1 MEAEIA
7 LALASFATGL
17 ASLASWDKFVRLARS
32 LDRFLYNRWD
42 RYRADEKRKE
52 RDRAEQR
59 NQQTEQLIRAQ
70 MAGRRIY
77 PSDMAFVY
85 CKSCG
90 RLLQGPAFRDENNN
104 CPDCAHFLS
113 LRTEREIAIY
123 GTLLQAKALHTVAT
137 VLGQMIEYQARKD
150 ESPR

>member
-17 ASLASWDKFVRLARS
+17 ASLASWDHLVRMARS
-32 LDRFLYNRWD
+32 LDRFLYDHWSS
-42 RYRADEKRKE
+42 YRAAEKRKE
-52 RDRAEQR
+52 QERAEQR
-59 NQQTEQLIRAQ
+59 EKETEQLIRAQ
-70 MAGRRIY
+70 MAGRQIY
-77 PSDMAFVY
+77 PSDMAFPN

-90 RLLQGPAFRDENNN
+90 ALLRGRSFRDENNN

-123 GTLLQAKALHTVAT
+123 GTLLQAKAVHTLTDA
-137 VLGQMIEYQARKD
+137 LRHLIEYQARKD
-150 ESPR
+150 DPHR